1 MAQQN
6 CWPAQNERKNDMDR
20 NTALRKIQKC
30 LNLSKS
36 SEPHEAARALEQAQK
51 LMAQFNVDHP
61 ELLAVGVTEGT
72 AKSRATKNPPA
83 YEMRLARAVAD
94 SFGCNMLFSPGWAL
108 CGIDGAYKFIGVGA
122 AAEVA
127 GYTFTVLARKLVA
140 ARANYTKTKLTR
152 YKKNKV
158 AAADQF
164 CDGWVLA
171 VAKAVPAMQGDD
183 ARDASLAAYMA
194 RTYPDVETM
203 TPRRRELAND
213 TRATDH
219 RVNGFLEGR
228 KAHVN
233 TGIGSAQESQFSLS
247 MS

>member
-1 MAQQN
+1 
-6 CWPAQNERKNDMDR
+6 MDR
-20 NTALRKIQKC
+20 NTALRRIEKC
-30 LNLSKS
+30 LKLSKS
-36 SEPHEAARALEQAQK
+36 SEPHEAARALAQAQK
-51 LMAQFNVDHP
+51 LMEQFNVDHP
-61 ELLAVGVTEGT
+61 ELLAIGVTEGV

-140 ARANYTKTKLTR
+140 ARAEYTKTKLTR

-171 VAKAVPAMQGDD
+171 VARAVPAMLGDD

-194 RTYPDVETM
+194 RTYPDLETM
-203 TPRRRELAND
+203 TPRRRELANEV
-213 TRATDH
+213 RASNH
-219 RVNGFLEGR
+219 RWNGFIEGK
-228 KAHVN
+228 KANVN
-233 TGIGSAQESQFSLS
+233 AGIGGAPGAQLSLG
-247 MS
+247 MDAL